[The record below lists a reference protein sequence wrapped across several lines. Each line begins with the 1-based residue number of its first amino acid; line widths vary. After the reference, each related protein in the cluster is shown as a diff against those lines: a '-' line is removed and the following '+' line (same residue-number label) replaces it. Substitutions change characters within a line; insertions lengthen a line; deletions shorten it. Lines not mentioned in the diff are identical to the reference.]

1 MLFPAGIAFPQRL
14 LPVRYSLTQCLL
26 PVRYS
31 LQETVLSKESM
42 VVPLTDKYAFREV
55 AQRIPDY

>member
-1 MLFPAGIAFPQRL
+1 MLIPTGIAF
-14 LPVRYSLTQCLL
+14 TQCLS

-31 LQETVLSKESM
+31 LQETVLSKESV
-42 VVPLTDKYAFREV
+42 VVPSTDKYAFREA

>member
-1 MLFPAGIAFPQRL
+1 MLFPTDIAF
-14 LPVRYSLTQCLL
+14 TQCLS

-55 AQRIPDY
+55 TQRIPDY